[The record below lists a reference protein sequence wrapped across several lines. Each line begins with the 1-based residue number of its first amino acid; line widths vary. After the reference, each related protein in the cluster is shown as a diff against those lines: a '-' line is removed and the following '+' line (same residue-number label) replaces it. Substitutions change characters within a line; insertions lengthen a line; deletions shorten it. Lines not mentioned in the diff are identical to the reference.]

1 MFGPNNLRGCIMVT
15 IIADIQTEQPEES
28 FFVTLTNTD
37 DTPDRVVLTRHNAE
51 MIIKDDDGKIYLT

>member
-1 MFGPNNLRGCIMVT
+1 MVP
-15 IIADIQTEQPEES
+15 IIDNVQMEQPEES

-51 MIIKDDDGKIYLT
+51 VIIKDDDGKIYLTYIAD